1 MNRHLLVV
9 SSVLALLFVV
19 LFVLSCAPQVPQTEE
34 GVVSSP
40 EETEI
45 AAAVDD
51 LDELETL
58 DEELTQDV
66 SFDEVD
72 QLLE

>member
-1 MNRHLLVV
+1 MKHNMIFI
-9 SSVLALLFVV
+9 SSIIALLFVV
-19 LFVLSCAPQVPQTEE
+19 LFVLSCAPQVPRADESII
-34 GVVSSP
+34 SSP

-66 SFDEVD
+66 SFEEVD